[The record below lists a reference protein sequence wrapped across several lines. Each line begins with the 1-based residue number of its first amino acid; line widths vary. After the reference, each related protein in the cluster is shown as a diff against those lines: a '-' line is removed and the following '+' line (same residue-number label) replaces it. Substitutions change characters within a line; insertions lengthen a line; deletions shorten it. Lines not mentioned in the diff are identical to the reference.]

1 MRDAGE
7 ERGDLLE
14 YGGGLLRF
22 LAPTRSALSV
32 LVVES
37 LAYLPKLREMMPW
50 IKANRLVDQDKN

>member
-1 MRDAGE
+1 M
-7 ERGDLLE
+7 E

-37 LAYLPKLREMMPW
+37 LAYLPKLRNG
-50 IKANRLVDQDKN
+50 IGAKIVVKRQDPSFVIGFF